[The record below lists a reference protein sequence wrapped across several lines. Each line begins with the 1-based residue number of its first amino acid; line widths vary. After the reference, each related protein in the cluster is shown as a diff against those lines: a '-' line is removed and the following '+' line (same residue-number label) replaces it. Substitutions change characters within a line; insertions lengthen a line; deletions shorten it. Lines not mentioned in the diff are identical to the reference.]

1 MLGGEGGGVIIN
13 FCYHIY
19 PNVCIIYPFDGH
31 NVLKRTKISTSEK
44 PTILHG
50 GTSDTFKTG
59 TKIRCLNS
67 HSDIS
72 VYLQECSNL
81 QPLWSKLFV
90 CIKTHWLFNQLK
102 MELISSNG
110 KTRWYTFWLWWYK
123 RCTVREPMR
132 FETVLCVIVSPVRST
147 YGGYYGLVVV
157 PPRPRPRP
165 QTLHRSHDNLKNPYR
180 IASIFY
186 M

>member
-1 MLGGEGGGVIIN
+1 MVSQIGVLYIRCGDVFSN
-13 FCYHIY
+13 QCS
-19 PNVCIIYPFDGH
+19 IYPFDGH

-44 PTILHG
+44 PTIPHG
-50 GTSDTFKTG
+50 GTSDTFKTD

-67 HSDIS
+67 HSDFS
-72 VYLQECSNL
+72 VYLGECSHL

-90 CIKTHWLFNQLK
+90 RIKTHWLFNKLK

-132 FETVLCVIVSPVRST
+132 F
-147 YGGYYGLVVV
+147 
-157 PPRPRPRP
+157 
-165 QTLHRSHDNLKNPYR
+165 
-180 IASIFY
+180 
-186 M
+186 

>member
-1 MLGGEGGGVIIN
+1 MSNMEAIWSFKVTKGLYL
-13 FCYHIY
+13 F
-19 PNVCIIYPFDGH
+19 NVMPWTGTTLYCAYPFDSH

-50 GTSDTFKTG
+50 GTSDMFKTG
-59 TKIRCLNS
+59 TEIRCLNS

-72 VYLQECSNL
+72 VYLGECSHL

-90 CIKTHWLFNQLK
+90 RFETHWLSNKLK

-123 RCTVREPMR
+123 WCTVREPMR
-132 FETVLCVIVSPVRST
+132 FETVLCVIH
-147 YGGYYGLVVV
+147 YGKYIVLNWGN
-157 PPRPRPRP
+157 
-165 QTLHRSHDNLKNPYR
+165 Q
-180 IASIFY
+180 
-186 M
+186 